1 MQVDPFTHEAIGVT
15 YCPSGP
21 PAARIDRFDANG
33 RPFAPVIL
41 PLVGEATCMIHDCAI
56 TASRRAHSSDAS
68 PTGIGQ
74 AAAAGY
80 VAGHGGYVVVL
91 DFALTVRPA
100 RRSPWHAS
108 ARHGARWFLDRL
120 MAPLMSADGLT
131 DER

>member
-15 YCPSGP
+15 YCTSGP

-33 RPFAPVIL
+33 RPFTPVIL
-41 PLVGEATCMIHDCAI
+41 PLAGEAACMIHDCAI

-68 PTGIGQ
+68 PTEIPGQ
-74 AAAAGY
+74 AAAA
-80 VAGHGGYVVVL
+80 GYVVVL

-100 RRSPWHAS
+100 RRSPPHRHAS
-108 ARHGARWFLDRL
+108 ARNGARWLLDRL
-120 MAPLMSADGLT
+120 MAT

>member
-1 MQVDPFTHEAIGVT
+1 VV
-15 YCPSGP
+15 
-21 PAARIDRFDANG
+21 
-33 RPFAPVIL
+33 L
-41 PLVGEATCMIHDCAI
+41 PLAGEAACMIHDCAI

-100 RRSPWHAS
+100 RRSPPHWHAS